1 MQLLDLIVLTLATF
15 YAAYAISST
24 HGPFGVFERLRTA
37 LPLGGLTACLV
48 CLAVWL
54 AAAFY
59 LLLPTPLY
67 PVVMVLAVAGA
78 SVFVYRYTGG
88 ANL

>member
-1 MQLLDLIVLTLATF
+1 MQPLDLLILALATF

-24 HGPFGVFERLRTA
+24 HGPFGIFERLRTA

-48 CLAVWL
+48 CLSVWL

-59 LLLPTPLY
+59 LLLSTPLY
-67 PVVMVLAVAGA
+67 PVVGVLAVAGA

-88 ANL
+88 NNV